1 MFFTDIWP
9 DGPYATP
16 MSVYGCP
23 GSDASGWKTGYVNM
37 TFRQRLSEGLD
48 EVMSARSASLLGP
61 YSENVVQLNFCYKL
75 RSSNS
80 TLDTPVNDKPA
91 GDSSNSTLDTPV
103 HDKSAGDSSNS
114 TLDTPVHDK
123 PVDDSNSTLYNP
135 VHGWP
140 AGDYGIYRAEGIC
153 PQGNGFVCLFDLLLY
168 VHGKQL
174 MSYRDGLLA

>member
-1 MFFTDIWP
+1 
-9 DGPYATP
+9 
-16 MSVYGCP
+16 
-23 GSDASGWKTGYVNM
+23 M
-37 TFRQRLSEGLD
+37 TFRQRISEGLD
-48 EVMSARSASLLGP
+48 AVSDARKASLLGP

-80 TLDTPVNDKPA
+80 TFDTPVHDRPADGTNSTLDTQVHDRSTDGSNSTLDTLVNDKPA

-103 HDKSAGDSSNS
+103 QERPADGSNS
-114 TLDTPVHDK
+114 TLDTPVHDM

-174 MSYRDGLLA
+174 RSYRDGLLA